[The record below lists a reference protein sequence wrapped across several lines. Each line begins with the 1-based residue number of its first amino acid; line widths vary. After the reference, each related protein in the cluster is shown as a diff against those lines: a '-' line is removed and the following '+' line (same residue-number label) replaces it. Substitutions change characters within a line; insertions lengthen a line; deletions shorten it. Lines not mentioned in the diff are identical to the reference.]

1 MGAVARG
8 LELELAHFGPGL
20 LFSLVCGKVVIYSP
34 MGVFKVHTRRLGAL
48 LGRPSWERTKE
59 VLAAL
64 GMMDSGDVASFPL
77 VQGSGGQSSSLLMWQ
92 NFVWNL

>member
-20 LFSLVCGKVVIYSP
+20 LFSLLCGKMVIYSP
-34 MGVFKVHTRRLGAL
+34 MGVFKVWAQVAGAL

-64 GMMDSGDVASFPL
+64 TMMDSGDVASFTL
-77 VQGSGGQSSSLLMWQ
+77 VQGSGGQSSSPLM
-92 NFVWNL
+92 